1 MNVCVNLKR
10 FKVAAKASADFRGR
24 RYRPSQPLTIPTE
37 ATCLVPQQLNSST
50 GLSNFQKNVSS
61 VILYLA
67 SNGARVN
74 EADKYG
80 LTPLH
85 HAAMRGNDDAANEL
99 IMCPH
104 IEIEVKTIRFEL

>member
-1 MNVCVNLKR
+1 M
-10 FKVAAKASADFRGR
+10 
-24 RYRPSQPLTIPTE
+24 
-37 ATCLVPQQLNSST
+37 
-50 GLSNFQKNVSS
+50 
-61 VILYLA
+61 A

-104 IEIEVKTIRFEL
+104 IEIEVNRKKSVRVFLKVKNLLKDILAIYDNSLLTGKG

>member
-1 MNVCVNLKR
+1 MI
-10 FKVAAKASADFRGR
+10 
-24 RYRPSQPLTIPTE
+24 IPTE
-37 ATCLVPQQLNSST
+37 ATCLVPHELNSST
-50 GLSNFQKNVSS
+50 GLSTFQKNLSS

-104 IEIEVKTIRFEL
+104 IEIEVNKKS

>member
-1 MNVCVNLKR
+1 MI
-10 FKVAAKASADFRGR
+10 
-24 RYRPSQPLTIPTE
+24 IPTE
-37 ATCLVPQQLNSST
+37 ATCLIPPQLNSST
-50 GLSNFQKNVSS
+50 GLSTFQKNLSS

-104 IEIEVKTIRFEL
+104 IEIEVWKMMF